1 VLSLFVNLSVRMG
14 VLGAPPPPPPL
25 VDIGFVAEEGT
36 GVRFLDGR
44 LALAMG
50 VLIEA

>member
-1 VLSLFVNLSVRMG
+1 MLLLLLSFFGVRMG
-14 VLGAPPPPPPL
+14 VLGAPPLLPAPL
-25 VDIGFVAEEGT
+25 VAEEGT
-36 GVRFLDGR
+36 GVRFLVVGR

>member
-1 VLSLFVNLSVRMG
+1 MLSLFVNLSVRMG
-14 VLGAPPPPPPL
+14 VLGAPPPPL